1 MTYPVLAGALGL
13 AGLMLATPAAA
24 QMLGRN
30 CGPRAAVVAHLAE
43 KYAETRQSIGLAANN
58 MVVEVFASRDSGT
71 WTITVT
77 STEGVTCLVASGQG
91 YEAVT
96 EELPARGSPA

>member
-1 MTYPVLAGALGL
+1 MTKTVLAGALGL
-13 AGLMLATPAAA
+13 AGLMFALPAVA
-24 QMLGRN
+24 QTVARN

-43 KYAETRQSIGLAANN
+43 KYSETRQSIGLAANN
-58 MVVEVFASRDSGT
+58 MVMEVFASLDSGS

-77 STEGVTCLVASGQG
+77 SPEGLTCLVASGQG
-91 YEAVT
+91 FEPVT